1 MYPTEYMC
9 TKEETINTGINIDTV
24 KASKLKLH
32 STFNDS
38 ESTHLKSCT
47 DTGVL
52 FMPTSINDNAEMT
65 VVTTTNEH
73 VINWDPAIPT
83 FLPKNPE
90 TIEPNKGNT
99 IIVKYII

>member
-1 MYPTEYMC
+1 MYPIEYIC

-24 KASKLKLH
+24 KESKLKLH
-32 STFNDS
+32 NTFNDS

-47 DTGVL
+47 DTGIL
-52 FMPTSINDNAEMT
+52 FKPTSMKDNTEMIVVITT
-65 VVTTTNEH
+65 VM
-73 VINWDPAIPT
+73 NWDPVTPT

-90 TIEPNKGNT
+90 IIEPNKGSI